1 MAYPY
6 NLEMPALFKIVKKE
20 FLQDLVQGKLFMN
33 NLQFFVDLEK
43 KTGKQGV
50 GDIRE
55 GSLLK
60 ISKHK
65 LFIQYDGGERKE
77 VEIGPPPGIIYDE
90 TALEHPVFCMVGKI
104 FIQEKVGDG
113 EYACTISLDRDLLN
127 DFTEGNDKDYSVVL
141 IFNVID
147 FLDRLEKAI
156 KRAGLSGKSGFI
168 NYRNLS
174 LPKIVDGELILDDT
188 FTKDNRFKKQS
199 EYRIELF
206 KQSEEPFVLEIG
218 DISDIAVVLE
228 VEQIEKGLSIIQRIN
243 E

>member
-1 MAYPY
+1 MAYPD
-6 NLEMPALFKIVKKE
+6 NLEMPVLFKIVKKE
-20 FLQDLVQGKLFMN
+20 FLQGLMQGKLYMN
-33 NLQFFVDLEK
+33 NLRFYVDIEK
-43 KTGKQGV
+43 TTGKQGV

-90 TALEHPVFCMVGKI
+90 SVLEHPVFCMVGKI
-104 FIQEKVGDG
+104 LIQDKVGKG
-113 EYACTISLDRDLLN
+113 EYACTISLPRDLLN
-127 DFTEGNDKDYSVVL
+127 DFTEGNDKDYSVVM

-147 FLDRLEKAI
+147 FLERLEKAI
-156 KRAGLSGKSGFI
+156 KKAGLSGKSGFI
-168 NYRNLS
+168 NYRDFS
-174 LPKIVDGELILDDT
+174 LPQIVDGKWVLDDT

-206 KQSEEPFVLEIG
+206 HQSKEPFVLEIG

-228 VEQIEKGLSIIQRIN
+228 VELIEKGLSIIQRIN